1 MSKKEET
8 TKTYTVFSVFLC
20 VLLLSLMLFMYYRL
34 HFQNN
39 TTDSG
44 RVQRL
49 LMAVRD
55 LSTQI
60 MVSKS
65 VILLLTSKFLL

>member
-20 VLLLSLMLFMYYRL
+20 VLLLSVMLFMYYRL

-60 MVSKS
+60 MVSKP